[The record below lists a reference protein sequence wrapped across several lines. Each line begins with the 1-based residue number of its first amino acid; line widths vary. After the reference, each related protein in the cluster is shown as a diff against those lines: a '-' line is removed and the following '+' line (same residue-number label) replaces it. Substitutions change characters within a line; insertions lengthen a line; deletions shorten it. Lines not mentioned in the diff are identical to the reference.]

1 MERWEKKGK
10 GNDLAI
16 SVPSTP
22 AHVSRHLFAHKG
34 EPWGT
39 ASSGLPNLSK
49 CREGGLRK
57 ETGEQRRKKRI
68 CSQPSQHQGAQP
80 FATYIAQRVFNWM
93 KILVPSAPM
102 ISKQKW
108 GVNWRCAEDRR
119 EGERWLRKY
128 FSWISTPHFFFLNG
142 LPKEEC
148 VTQHSIQYASLRSC
162 LKLLSGEQIFY
173 QNWKAS

>member
-1 MERWEKKGK
+1 MERREKKGK

-128 FSWISTPHFFFLNG
+128 FSWISTPLFFFWMGCQKKNVWLNTVFNM
-142 LPKEEC
+142 LP
-148 VTQHSIQYASLRSC
+148 
-162 LKLLSGEQIFY
+162 
-173 QNWKAS
+173 